1 MDIEKYDVKQWKEEE
16 LLPGIECAYQYRKG
30 NVLIARIVDPLDS
43 QLADGF
49 LEEDGL
55 GVAKI
60 LQLHFDCHYLLLVRH
75 IQEEVQIIA
84 FSDEKRVRAY
94 EFLDYIISDFGLVKG
109 NAHYAYGKVSYI
121 YLGAKLSY
129 FEMTE
134 VMEYLFAKCRD
145 YFENC
150 DWINAEGYG
159 KLHEEEIKQ
168 MTCYQK
174 KRIPWAYVKTV
185 DIVPENEKIQLR
197 SLENESG
204 ITIQSDKDTYIM
216 IGSRGEIYDI
226 NRSKFERT
234 YEATTEALDIFEQ
247 MLDFLPEVQLEADG
261 SYVMLDE
268 YAKICYPKTDAK
280 IYARQI
286 ERRTKIFPAEEGQE
300 YYLGRAGDYMAV
312 RTDDF
317 DDLYIIQAD
326 IFKNTY
332 EEIKQLLQ
340 E

>member
-1 MDIEKYDVKQWKEEE
+1 
-16 LLPGIECAYQYRKG
+16 
-30 NVLIARIVDPLDS
+30 
-43 QLADGF
+43 
-49 LEEDGL
+49 
-55 GVAKI
+55 
-60 LQLHFDCHYLLLVRH
+60 
-75 IQEEVQIIA
+75 
-84 FSDEKRVRAY
+84 
-94 EFLDYIISDFGLVKG
+94 
-109 NAHYAYGKVSYI
+109 
-121 YLGAKLSY
+121 
-129 FEMTE
+129 
-134 VMEYLFAKCRD
+134 
-145 YFENC
+145 
-150 DWINAEGYG
+150 
-159 KLHEEEIKQ
+159 
-168 MTCYQK
+168 
-174 KRIPWAYVKTV
+174 
-185 DIVPENEKIQLR
+185 
-197 SLENESG
+197 
-204 ITIQSDKDTYIM
+204 M